1 MLNKRQ
7 LKMKNL
13 KQKLELQFK
22 KKLFITLQKWRQG
35 FQLQPKNKKTMLK
48 GSVAP

>member
-22 KKLFITLQKWRQG
+22 KKLFITLQK
-35 FQLQPKNKKTMLK
+35 
-48 GSVAP
+48 